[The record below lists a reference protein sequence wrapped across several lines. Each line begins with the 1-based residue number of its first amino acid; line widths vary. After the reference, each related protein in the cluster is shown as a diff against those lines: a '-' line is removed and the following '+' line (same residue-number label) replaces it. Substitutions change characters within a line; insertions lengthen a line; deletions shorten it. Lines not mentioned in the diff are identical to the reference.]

1 MCRCADFKCA
11 DGGIGRWA
19 FGEPVSH
26 LKSHFS
32 NLSLSLHMIKS
43 MTGYGIASFDSGRTK
58 YTVEIKSLNSK
69 FLELSLRLP
78 KIFSEKEFQLRND
91 CSKQIERGKVNLS
104 INAEQANAVEIKAA
118 GIDKALLKHY
128 YNQLKAVSDEL
139 NEQGG
144 NLLQLALGLPEV
156 VKFEEES
163 VSEDEWKLVDKT
175 FNQAM
180 AAFQKFRSDEGNVL
194 EQDIK
199 MRIGIILK
207 NLELVEIEEP
217 KRVPV
222 IRERLNQFLSE
233 AIGADSID
241 KNRFEQELIYFID
254 KLDITE
260 EKIRLKAH
268 CDYFIETLK
277 NADAN
282 GKKLGF
288 ISQEIGREINTLGSK
303 ANDANM
309 QKLVV
314 GMKEELEKIKEQLL
328 NVL

>member
-1 MCRCADFKCA
+1 
-11 DGGIGRWA
+11 
-19 FGEPVSH
+19 
-26 LKSHFS
+26 
-32 NLSLSLHMIKS
+32 MIKS
-43 MTGYGIASFDSGRTK
+43 MTGYGIASTDSGSTK

-69 FLELSLRLP
+69 FMELSLRLP
-78 KIFSEKEFQLRND
+78 KTFAEKEFQLRND
-91 CSKQIERGKVNLS
+91 CSKQIERGKVNLT
-104 INAEQANAVEIKAA
+104 INVEKGDTAVSAA
-118 GIDKALLKHY
+118 GIDKHLLKHY
-128 YNQLKAVSDEL
+128 YTQLKSVSDEL
-139 NEQGG
+139 GEPAG

-156 VKFEEES
+156 VKYDEGM
-163 VSEDEWKLVDKT
+163 VSEDEWKLTEST
-175 FNQAM
+175 FKQALT
-180 AAFQKFRSDEGNVL
+180 AFQKFRSDEGDVL
-194 EQDIK
+194 EQDVK
-199 MRIGIILK
+199 FRIGLILK
-207 NLELVEIEEP
+207 NLELIAAEEP

-222 IRERLNQFLSE
+222 IRERLNQYLSE
-233 AIGADSID
+233 AAGREAID
-241 KNRFEQELIYFID
+241 QNRLEQELIYYID

-277 NADAN
+277 SDDAN

-303 ANDANM
+303 ANDARI

>member
-1 MCRCADFKCA
+1 M
-11 DGGIGRWA
+11 
-19 FGEPVSH
+19 
-26 LKSHFS
+26 
-32 NLSLSLHMIKS
+32 
-43 MTGYGIASFDSGRTK
+43 
-58 YTVEIKSLNSK
+58 
-69 FLELSLRLP
+69 SLRLP
-78 KIFSEKEFQLRND
+78 KSFTEKEFQLRNE

-104 INAEQANAVEIKAA
+104 FNVEKADSTVRAA
-118 GIDKALLKHY
+118 GIDKELLKHY
-128 YNQLKAVSDEL
+128 YEQLKAVSLDF
-139 NEQGG
+139 NEQSN
-144 NLLQLALGLPEV
+144 NLLELALGLPEV
-156 VKFEEES
+156 VKYDEETVSEEE
-163 VSEDEWKLVDKT
+163 WKVADKT
-175 FNQAM
+175 FKQAL
-180 AAFQKFRSDEGNVL
+180 ASFQQFRIDEGKIL
-194 EQDIK
+194 EQDTK

-207 NLELVEIEEP
+207 NLTLIEVEEP

-222 IRERLNQFLSE
+222 IRERLNQFLAEAVGRE
-233 AIGADSID
+233 AIDQ
-241 KNRFEQELIYFID
+241 NRFEQELIYYID

-277 NADAN
+277 NDDAN

-303 ANDANM
+303 ANDANI

>member
-1 MCRCADFKCA
+1 
-11 DGGIGRWA
+11 
-19 FGEPVSH
+19 
-26 LKSHFS
+26 
-32 NLSLSLHMIKS
+32 MIKS
-43 MTGYGIASFDSGRTK
+43 MTGYGAASFDTDDTK

-78 KIFSEKEFQLRND
+78 KSFAEKEFHLRNE
-91 CSKQIERGKVNLS
+91 CNKQIERGKVNLS
-104 INAEQANAVEIKAA
+104 INVEKANTTVNAA
-118 GIDKALLKHY
+118 GIDKELLKHY
-128 YNQLKAVSDEL
+128 HEQLKAVSFDLDEPA
-139 NEQGG
+139 N
-144 NLLQLALGLPEV
+144 NLLELALSLPEV
-156 VKFEEES
+156 VKYEEET
-163 VSEDEWKLVDKT
+163 VSDEEWKIAEKT
-175 FNQAM
+175 FQQAL
-180 AAFQKFRSDEGNVL
+180 AAFQQFRADEGKVL
-194 EQDIK
+194 EQDVK
-199 MRIGIILK
+199 YRIGIILK
-207 NLELVEIEEP
+207 NLGLIEIEEP

-222 IRERLNQFLSE
+222 IRERLNQFLIEAVGRE
-233 AIGADSID
+233 AIDQ
-241 KNRFEQELIYFID
+241 NRFEQELIYYID

-303 ANDANM
+303 ANDFNI

>member
-1 MCRCADFKCA
+1 
-11 DGGIGRWA
+11 
-19 FGEPVSH
+19 
-26 LKSHFS
+26 
-32 NLSLSLHMIKS
+32 MIKS
-43 MTGYGIASFDSGRTK
+43 MTGYGIATADLGGTK

-69 FLELSLRLP
+69 FLELTLRLP
-78 KIFSEKEFQLRND
+78 KIFSDKEFQLRND
-91 CSKQIERGKVNLS
+91 CNKQIERGKVNLS
-104 INAEQANAVEIKAA
+104 ITVEQQSGVVRAA
-118 GIDKALLKHY
+118 GIDTALLKNY
-128 YNQLKAVSDEL
+128 YNQLKAVSEDLGEPTS
-139 NEQGG
+139 

-156 VKFEEES
+156 VKYDEETI
-163 VSEDEWKLVDKT
+163 SEDEWKLVEKT
-175 FNQAM
+175 FNQAV
-180 AAFQKFRSDEGNVL
+180 AAFQQFRSDEGNVL
-194 EQDIK
+194 EQDLK
-199 MRIGIILK
+199 FRIGIILE
-207 NLELVEIEEP
+207 NLKLVEVEEP

-222 IRERLNQFLSE
+222 IRERLNQFLQEAAARE
-233 AIGADSID
+233 AIID
-241 KNRFEQELIYFID
+241 QNRFEQELIYYID

-260 EKIRLKAH
+260 EKIRLKSH

-288 ISQEIGREINTLGSK
+288 IAQEIGREVNTLGSK

>member
-1 MCRCADFKCA
+1 
-11 DGGIGRWA
+11 
-19 FGEPVSH
+19 
-26 LKSHFS
+26 
-32 NLSLSLHMIKS
+32 MIKS
-43 MTGYGIASFDSGRTK
+43 MTGYGIASYDSGKTK

-91 CSKQIERGKVNLS
+91 CSKQIDRGKVNLS
-104 INAEQANAVEIKAA
+104 INVEQANSNVKAA
-118 GIDKALLKHY
+118 GIDRELLKHY
-128 YNQLKAVSDEL
+128 YNQLKSVSDEL
-139 NEQGG
+139 NEPGG

-156 VKFEEES
+156 VKYEEDT
-163 VSEDEWKLVDKT
+163 VSDDEWKLVEKT
-175 FNQAM
+175 FQQAM
-180 AAFQKFRSDEGNVL
+180 AAFQQFRSDEGNVL

-217 KRVPV
+217 KRVPI

-233 AIGADSID
+233 AVGAESMD

-268 CDYFIETLK
+268 CEYFIETLK

>member
-1 MCRCADFKCA
+1 
-11 DGGIGRWA
+11 
-19 FGEPVSH
+19 
-26 LKSHFS
+26 
-32 NLSLSLHMIKS
+32 MIKS
-43 MTGYGIASFDSGRTK
+43 ITGYGIASFDSGNTK

-78 KIFSEKEFQLRND
+78 KSFSDKEFQLRND
-91 CSKQIERGKVNLS
+91 CSKQIERGKVNLTL
-104 INAEQANAVEIKAA
+104 NVEKADTVVSAA
-118 GIDKALLKHY
+118 GIDKELLKHY
-128 YNQLKAVSDEL
+128 FQQLKAVSEDL
-139 NEQGG
+139 NEPAN
-144 NLLQLALGLPEV
+144 NLLQIALGLPEV
-156 VKFEEES
+156 VKYDEET
-163 VSEDEWKLVDKT
+163 VSEDEWKIAENT
-175 FNQAM
+175 FKQAL
-180 AAFQKFRSDEGNVL
+180 ASFQQFRLDEGKIL
-194 EQDIK
+194 EQDAK
-199 MRIGIILK
+199 YRIGIILK
-207 NLELVEIEEP
+207 NLELIEIEEP

-222 IRERLNQFLSE
+222 IRERLDTFLAEAVGRE
-233 AIGADSID
+233 AIDQ
-241 KNRFEQELIYFID
+241 NRFEQELIYYID

-277 NADAN
+277 NDDAN

-303 ANDANM
+303 ANDANI

>member
-1 MCRCADFKCA
+1 
-11 DGGIGRWA
+11 
-19 FGEPVSH
+19 
-26 LKSHFS
+26 
-32 NLSLSLHMIKS
+32 MIKS
-43 MTGYGIASFDSGRTK
+43 MTGYGIASFDSGNVK

-104 INAEQANAVEIKAA
+104 INVEQANSSVKAA
-118 GIDKALLKHY
+118 GIDAELLKHY
-128 YNQLKAVSDEL
+128 YKQLKEVSNDLGEPV
-139 NEQGG
+139 N
-144 NLLQLALGLPEV
+144 NLLGLALNLPEV
-156 VKFEEES
+156 VKYDEETVSEEE
-163 VSEDEWKLVDKT
+163 WKIVENT

-180 AAFQKFRSDEGNVL
+180 AAFQQFRSDEGNTL
-194 EQDIK
+194 EQDVK
-199 MRIGIILK
+199 FRIDIILQ
-207 NLELVEIEEP
+207 NLKLIEIEEP

-233 AIGADSID
+233 AAGREAID
-241 KNRFEQELIYFID
+241 QNRLEQELIYYID

-260 EKIRLKAH
+260 EKIRLKTH

-303 ANDANM
+303 ANDAGI

>member
-1 MCRCADFKCA
+1 
-11 DGGIGRWA
+11 
-19 FGEPVSH
+19 
-26 LKSHFS
+26 
-32 NLSLSLHMIKS
+32 
-43 MTGYGIASFDSGRTK
+43 MTGYGIASFDTGNTK

-78 KIFSEKEFQLRND
+78 KVFSEKEFQLRND
-91 CSKQIERGKVNLS
+91 CSRQIERGKVNLS
-104 INAEQANAVEIKAA
+104 INTEQANSKVKAA
-118 GIDKALLKHY
+118 GIDATLLKHY
-128 YNQLKAVSDEL
+128 LTQLQQVSIEL
-139 NEQGG
+139 GQPAD

-156 VKFEEES
+156 VKYDEEM
-163 VSEDEWKLVDKT
+163 VSDEEWKIVEDT
-175 FNQAM
+175 FKQAM
-180 AAFQKFRSDEGNVL
+180 TAFQQFRKDEGDTL
-194 EQDIK
+194 EKDVK
-199 MRIGIILK
+199 YRIGIILE
-207 NLELVEIEEP
+207 NLRLVEIEEP

-233 AIGADSID
+233 AVNREAID
-241 KNRFEQELIYFID
+241 QNRFEQELIYYID

-260 EKIRLKAH
+260 EKIRLKTH
-268 CDYFIETLK
+268 CDYFIETLQ

-303 ANDANM
+303 ANDANI

>member
-1 MCRCADFKCA
+1 
-11 DGGIGRWA
+11 
-19 FGEPVSH
+19 
-26 LKSHFS
+26 
-32 NLSLSLHMIKS
+32 MIKS
-43 MTGYGIASFDSGRTK
+43 MTGYGAASFDAGNAK

-78 KIFSEKEFQLRND
+78 KSFSDKEFQLRNE
-91 CSKQIERGKVNLS
+91 CSKQIERGKVSLS
-104 INAEQANAVEIKAA
+104 INVEQTGSAIKAA
-118 GIDKALLKHY
+118 GIDHDLLKHY
-128 YNQLKAVSDEL
+128 YNQLKKVSEDLGEPS
-139 NEQGG
+139 G

-156 VKFEEES
+156 VKYNEET
-163 VSEDEWKLVDKT
+163 VSDEEWKLVER
-175 FNQAM
+175 
-180 AAFQKFRSDEGNVL
+180 AFQEALSAFQQFRSDEGNVL
-194 EQDIK
+194 EADIK
-199 MRIGIILK
+199 FRIGIILK

-222 IRERLNQFLSE
+222 IRERLNQFL
-233 AIGADSID
+233 ADAAGRENID
-241 KNRFEQELIYFID
+241 QNRLEQELIYFID

-260 EKIRLKAH
+260 EKIRLKSH
-268 CDYFIETLK
+268 CDYFMETLK

-288 ISQEIGREINTLGSK
+288 ISQEIGREVNTLGSK

-314 GMKEELEKIKEQLL
+314 RMKEELEKIKEQLL